1 MVCTNCKEK
10 PKEVALIIKRHKE
23 QEHHSELCETC
34 ADEAVLREAGATEPL
49 WRKKLCTQK

>member
-10 PKEVALIIKRHKE
+10 PEEVALIIKRHKE
-23 QEHHSELCETC
+23 QEHHSELCEIC

-49 WRKKLCTQK
+49 WRKKPCTQK